1 MVGVS
6 LSGRVFDCRGGAVAG
21 FPWETTL
28 GAEGAKEEDPA
39 ETVVHAASLALPP
52 ERPL

>member
-1 MVGVS
+1 MRVS
-6 LSGRVFDCRGGAVAG
+6 LSGRVFDCRGGVMAG
-21 FPWETTL
+21 FPWETAF

-39 ETVVHAASLALPP
+39 ETVIHAAGLALPP